1 MYTFG
6 TTIDNK
12 YLQLTQTTIGS
23 GFNIKSNYKRV
34 DFDGLTFIDVGDFIT
49 LQSFDVPSYS
59 TSSIPKYNI
68 DDNEVTY
75 SGKPSFIFNSQ
86 LSGSIYSILTG
97 TDLTNLNH
105 YTFAYVDTSEVYD
118 EDDFLY
124 FKQSV
129 GLIHTPGG
137 KPIIKLA
144 ENNNIFFS
152 ELTGSDIHNGNQ
164 WIQSDSIL
172 SIKNGDY
179 NDSCD
184 FTLNNTNGK
193 IASISINNAGE
204 LIYHQLTGDNV
215 YGPYTDTVLLTS
227 EDINYTAIAFNSGGE
242 VAFCTSRL
250 VDLDGEF
257 YSSLVYIQLT
267 GSDYQNKNDL
277 SYVYFDNLS
286 GVKNPKLNFS
296 TKESK
301 PSIVYYDA
309 NNLLHYFTLTG
320 NIIDNIDHWVDIN
333 LNLNGIY
340 CDFKYQPENSFYP
353 SAPVIS
359 YVDNNNYLNVVQLTG
374 SNYFE
379 IEPEYWGSH
388 SLSELGVENINT
400 YLEVVSGADPIEL
413 AYIPL
418 KNPLT
423 YSIADVAGI
432 SYYDNTNDSLKY
444 AQLTGNNFSDINSWG
459 DYTVDNASVVGR
471 YSSLQFISG
480 SSPAIAYHDNVTGD
494 LKYAQLTG
502 NNFDQQEWGILTLD
516 SANDTG
522 EYTSLKIINNRPAIS
537 YINQTD
543 NTLNYIELTGAN
555 FDEVSN
561 WGKVVVDNISVF
573 ESYTSLSLNSAFKPG
588 ISYYDS
594 TSDSLKL
601 AQLTGGDFT
610 NTNNWGIYTIPKAG
624 VDAGQYTFLNYT
636 SANKPSIA
644 YINGITSD
652 LSYTTLTGDNDDS
665 WGIIN
670 LTNSSPANISLQFTP
685 YNDKPAIS
693 YKTSNSK
700 VGYLQLTGADTFNIN
715 SWSVNELDRSGG
727 STSLQFSSA
736 GAPGISNYNT
746 TTQFLEYFQLTGT
759 NFQDLSSFE
768 QVDLNNENWG
778 LITVASGGNVGDY
791 NSLAFSQYQFVNEYK
806 LSADKL
812 SAFEGE
818 TFNLKLSTNQIHQPE
833 VLYYDVSVNGN
844 NNIIA
849 SSDVFLPTVIDDIF
863 FDVDNVDVEEKIT
876 FTLPQLYDPTE
887 GINPDHTIDIYL
899 GETTEVT
906 HISSLTALPFDDESC
921 NRIVLKELINPA
933 KDIAMSFQTN
943 RDAVNLLTEDN
954 LILLTE
960 SDIPLIGEF
969 NIVDGTGFAIF
980 LAEGEKPLDNQHGEP
995 GPGLGILATNSTAF
1009 SAMTGHL
1016 LSIAFDFAG
1025 FYGIK
1030 NLFKDSGDRG
1040 YLNPRPYTITAR
1052 VSNVNSQY
1060 DFVSSTSFNENIF
1073 KYNSPIK
1080 CYRVRF
1086 KEHLT
1091 RIYFDVKDN
1100 FSDRYTN
1107 LVSYDTNIDFASLP
1121 RGVKIGLT
1129 YSGRQNLPVKDVT
1142 YSANVY

>member
-23 GFNIKSNYKRV
+23 GFDIKSNYKRV
-34 DFDGLTFIDVGDFIT
+34 DFDSLTFIDVDDFIT
-49 LQSFDVPSYS
+49 LQSFDVPSYP

-97 TDLTNLNH
+97 TDLTNFNH
-105 YTFAYVDTSEVYD
+105 YTFSYLFDDT
-118 EDDFLY
+118 Y
-124 FKQSV
+124 FNVSTK
-129 GLIHTPGG
+129 LTHTSAG
-137 KPIIKLA
+137 KPIIKKI
-144 ENNNIFFS
+144 NGNFVKFW
-152 ELTGSDIHNGNQ
+152 ELTGSDIHNINQ
-164 WIQSDSIL
+164 WILSDSIA
-172 SIKNGDY
+172 SVANYEGY
-179 NDSCD
+179 NNQNKFCD
-184 FTLNNTNGK
+184 FTLNNNDGK
-193 IASISINNAGE
+193 IALVTISQDSK
-204 LIYHQLTGDNV
+204 LIYHQLTGANV
-215 YGPYTDTVLLTS
+215 NGPYTNTVLLTS
-227 EDINYTAIAFNSGGE
+227 EELYGTSISFNSGGK
-242 VAFCTSRL
+242 VAFCTSRV

-257 YSSLVYIQLT
+257 YNSLVYIQLT

-286 GVKNPKLNFS
+286 GVYNPKLNFS

-320 NIIDNIDHWVDIN
+320 NNIDDIDHWVDIN
-333 LNLNGIY
+333 LNLSAYY

-353 SAPVIS
+353 CAPVIS
-359 YVDNNNYLNVVQLTG
+359 YNDNNNYLNVVQLTG

-379 IEPEYWGSH
+379 IEPVHWGSH
-388 SLSELGVENINT
+388 SLNEIGSNT
-400 YLEVVSGADPIEL
+400 YLEVISGEDPIEL

-423 YSIADVAGI
+423 YPIADVAGI
-432 SYYDNTNDSLKY
+432 SYYDDTNDSLKY
-444 AQLTGNNFSDINSWG
+444 AQLTGNNFSDINDWG
-459 DYTVDNASVVGR
+459 DYTVDNASVVGQ

-502 NNFDQQEWGILTLD
+502 NNFDEQQWGILTLD
-516 SANDTG
+516 NANDTG

-573 ESYTSLSLNSAFKPG
+573 NAFTSLSLNSAFKPG

-594 TSDSLKL
+594 TNDSLKL

-610 NTNNWGIYTIPKAG
+610 DTNNWGIYTIPKAG
-624 VDAGQYTFLNYT
+624 VDAGQYTSLNYT

-693 YKTSNSK
+693 YKTANLK
-700 VGYLQLTGADTFNIN
+700 VGYLQLTGADTFNVN

-736 GAPGISNYNT
+736 GAPGSSNYNT
-746 TTQFLEYFQLTGT
+746 TNQLLEYFQLTGV
-759 NFQDLSSFE
+759 NFQELSSFE

-778 LITVASGGNVGDY
+778 LITVASGGDVGDF

-844 NNIIA
+844 NNIIT
-849 SSDVFLPTVIDDIF
+849 SSDAFLPTVIDDIF

-876 FTLPQLYDPTE
+876 FTLPQLYNPTE
-887 GINPDHTIDIYL
+887 GINPDHTIDIYI
-899 GETTEVT
+899 GKTTEVT

-933 KDIAMSFQTN
+933 KDITMSFQTN

-960 SDIPLIGEF
+960 NNIPLIGEF

-1009 SAMTGHL
+1009 SAMTGHV

-1073 KYNSPIK
+1073 KYNSPFK

-1121 RGVKIGLT
+1121 RAVKIGLT
-1129 YSGRQNLPVKDVT
+1129 YSGSQNLPVKDIT